1 MKKDKPKTKL
11 TAKQARRLENIVYGL
26 ERNNIS
32 IQVLSEQTK
41 LHYTTIYAWVKGWFG
56 KEGKNVDKRLDI
68 IEEAYAKVMHL
79 DYNDKPVKAE
89 DVIPEATEVVDVA
102 KVTEAM
108 DEIGLT
114 IQQVIALS
122 KCKDLTEEFLNA
134 ETNELSKQSIKKL
147 EKLFDKPKGF
157 FLYVEP
163 EPVVEAQESQE
174 PPSTIV
180 ALEEDDRYK
189 LQKCQEE
196 LAEIKEAIALLREN
210 FLNFVK
216 AFSNVEDSNAEIY
229 KMVKEIHFDL
239 TKPPLTT
246 PSSPL
251 PITPYEITCQAEN

>member
-79 DYNDKPVKAE
+79 DYDDKPVKAE
-89 DVIPEATEVVDVA
+89 DVIPEATDVVDVA

-163 EPVVEAQESQE
+163 VVEQPDAQEATT
-174 PPSTIV
+174 PAIM
-180 ALEEDDRYK
+180 LEEDDRYK
-189 LQKCQEE
+189 LLKCQEE
-196 LAEIKEAIALLREN
+196 LAAIKNDMALLREN
-210 FLNFVK
+210 FLNLVK
-216 AFSNVEDSNAEIY
+216 AFNGVEDSNAEIY
-229 KMVKEIHFDL
+229 KMVKELHFAL
-239 TKPPLTT
+239 TGT
-246 PSSPL
+246 PQQ
-251 PITPYEITCQAEN
+251 PITYDHTITCQAEI